1 MERRGKLKGKGREAK
16 GGESVPL
23 ALILKLTTAD
33 TDICTFALY
42 DQPDL
47 VGLGHNMWMYSMSN
61 IAPQM
66 MLGTPVHIV
75 LFDIFD
81 LFSRYVD

>member
-33 TDICTFALY
+33 TDICTLPLY
-42 DQPDL
+42 DRTRF
-47 VGLGHNMWMYSMSN
+47 GRSR
-61 IAPQM
+61 PQ
-66 MLGTPVHIV
+66 H
-75 LFDIFD
+75 
-81 LFSRYVD
+81 VDV